1 MNLECD
7 FTEALKAVEGR
18 PKEETI
24 KRSMQ
29 KIGILAESYAKEII
43 NTFKKAKGTGQGVD
57 RGSFRDGIRS
67 EPIEDG
73 FGFRV
78 HDSVPY
84 GIYHEF
90 GTEKHWLPFFEEGG
104 GQFTSLGDWAYRHFG
119 EIGFEVIGKRGKALK
134 APARMQKI
142 QVLEGIGGMMVSL
155 DEMAPFR
162 KSSEYANSIAAQVF
176 REEME
181 NE

>member
-7 FTEALKAVEGR
+7 FTEALKAVEGKPR
-18 PKEETI
+18 EETI
-24 KRSMQ
+24 RRGMQ
-29 KIGILAESYAKEII
+29 RIGVMAEEYAKAII
-43 NTFKKAKGTGQGVD
+43 NTFKKAKGTSQGVD
-57 RGSFRDGIRS
+57 SGSFRDGIRS
-67 EPIEDG
+67 ESIEDG

-90 GTEKHWLPFFEEGG
+90 GTEKHWLPFFDEGG
-104 GQFTSLGDWAYRHFG
+104 ELTGLGDWAQRHFD
-119 EIGFEVIGKRGKALK
+119 EIGFEVKGKRGKALK
-134 APARMQKI
+134 RPSRNQKI
-142 QVLEGIGGMMVSL
+142 DVLKQIGGMMVSL

-162 KSSEYANSIAAQVF
+162 KAAEYANSIAAKVMK
-176 REEME
+176 EEMA